1 MNVTAMA
8 AGLARHGEVRERMS
22 NKATVYVVDDDAG
35 VRDALSL
42 LLTLH
47 GYAVRS
53 FASGQLFLDS
63 IDGNTLGFVI
73 LDLRLGDSDGL
84 AILKRMPHVAPQL
97 PVIMLTAY
105 GDVATAR
112 NALRGGAA
120 DFLEKPV
127 DEDQLLASLRELE
140 QRNKTRHDNRHRQD
154 ALQQTRD
161 KLTPRERDILDHLL
175 AGGTAREIAATLG
188 ISARTVEA
196 HRAHIME
203 KFGVSRIPDLLRL
216 LLQPGQPPAP
226 RQ

>member
-1 MNVTAMA
+1 MLALMTA
-8 AGLARHGEVRERMS
+8 REEVRERMA

-63 IDGNTLGFVI
+63 LERDAQGFVI

-84 AILKRMPHVAPQL
+84 TVLKQLQQRGMTL

-127 DEDQLLASLRELE
+127 DEEQLMTSLKELE
-140 QRNKTRHDNRHRQD
+140 QRQQATDQHRHRRD
-154 ALQQTRD
+154 GLQQTLAR
-161 KLTPRERDILDHLL
+161 LTPRERDILDHLL
-175 AGGTAREIAATLG
+175 TGGTARELAATLG

-216 LLQPGQPPAP
+216 LLQPGS
-226 RQ
+226 RSDS

>member
-1 MNVTAMA
+1 MAMNSQILMEQVRARMA
-8 AGLARHGEVRERMS
+8 V
-22 NKATVYVVDDDAG
+22 KATVFVVDDDAG

-63 IDGNTLGFVI
+63 LDGNSMGFVI
-73 LDLRLGDSDGL
+73 LDLRLGDSDGIS
-84 AILKRMPHVAPQL
+84 ILKQLQQTAPQL

-127 DEDQLLASLRELE
+127 DEDQLMTSLKELE
-140 QRNKTRHDNRHRQD
+140 QRNQSSHQQRQRQD
-154 ALQQTRD
+154 QLAQTLER
-161 KLTPRERDILDHLL
+161 LTPRERDILDHLL
-175 AGGTAREIAATLG
+175 TGGTAREIAAALG

-216 LLQPGQPPAP
+216 LLQSNN
-226 RQ
+226 RN

>member
-1 MNVTAMA
+1 MSVVMTARA
-8 AGLARHGEVRERMS
+8 EVRDRMA

-63 IDGNTLGFVI
+63 LDGDAQGFVI

-84 AILKRMPHVAPQL
+84 AVLKQLQQRGVTL

-127 DEDQLLASLRELE
+127 DEEQLMTSLKELE
-140 QRNKTRHDNRHRQD
+140 QRQQANDQHRHRRD
-154 ALQQTRD
+154 GLQQTLAR
-161 KLTPRERDILDHLL
+161 LTPRERDILDHLL
-175 AGGTAREIAATLG
+175 TGGTAREIAATLG

-216 LLQPGQPPAP
+216 LLQPGS
-226 RQ
+226 RSDN

>member
-1 MNVTAMA
+1 
-8 AGLARHGEVRERMS
+8 MS
-22 NKATVYVVDDDAG
+22 VKSTIYVVDDDAG

-53 FASGQLFLDS
+53 FASGQLFLES
-63 IDGNTLGFVI
+63 MTASSQGIII

-84 AILKRMPHVAPQL
+84 AILSQLQQTAAQL

-127 DEDQLLASLRELE
+127 DEEQLIHRIQELELE
-140 QRNKTRHDNRHRQD
+140 QGQNSRREPRRRHDELRGIRE
-154 ALQQTRD
+154 R
-161 KLTPRERDILDHLL
+161 LTPRELDILNHLL
-175 AGGTAREIAATLG
+175 EGGTAREIAATLG

-216 LLQPGQPPAP
+216 LLQPGSGNSG
-226 RQ
+226 

>member
-1 MNVTAMA
+1 MA
-8 AGLARHGEVRERMS
+8 I
-22 NKATVYVVDDDAG
+22 KATIYVVDDDPG

-53 FASGQLFLDS
+53 FADGQLFLDS
-63 IDGNTLGFVI
+63 VDDEAMGFVI

-84 AILKRMPHVAPQL
+84 AILKQLQQKAAQL

-127 DEDQLLASLRELE
+127 DEEQLINSLKELE
-140 QRNKTRHDNRHRQD
+140 QRNQASHQQRHRKD
-154 ALQQTRD
+154 ELQQTLAR
-161 KLTPRERDILDHLL
+161 LTPRERDILDHLL
-175 AGGTAREIAATLG
+175 AGGTAREIAATLA

-216 LLQPGQPPAP
+216 LLQGNN
-226 RQ
+226 RTESGR

>member
-1 MNVTAMA
+1 
-8 AGLARHGEVRERMS
+8 MS
-22 NKATVYVVDDDAG
+22 VKATVYVVDDDAG

-47 GYAVRS
+47 GYSVRS

-63 IDGNTLGFVI
+63 IDAETQGYVI
-73 LDLRLGDSDGL
+73 LDLRLGDADGL
-84 AILKRMPHVAPQL
+84 VILKQLQQQAAQL

-105 GDVATAR
+105 GDVGTAR

-127 DEDQLLASLRELE
+127 DEEQLINSLKELE
-140 QRNKTRHDNRHRQD
+140 QRHQNTHQQRHRQD
-154 ALQQTRD
+154 GMQQTMS

-216 LLQPGQPPAP
+216 LLQPGK
-226 RQ
+226 RD

>member
-1 MNVTAMA
+1 MA
-8 AGLARHGEVRERMS
+8 I
-22 NKATVYVVDDDAG
+22 KATVYVVDDDAG

-63 IDGNTLGFVI
+63 IDGNTQGFVI

-84 AILKRMPHVAPQL
+84 SILKQLQQQARQL

-127 DEDQLLASLRELE
+127 DEDQLMTSLKELE
-140 QRNKTRHDNRHRQD
+140 QRRQANHQQRYRKD
-154 ALQQTRD
+154 ELQQTLER
-161 KLTPRERDILDHLL
+161 LTPRERDILDHLL

-216 LLQPGQPPAP
+216 LLQPMNRTEQ
-226 RQ
+226 

>member
-1 MNVTAMA
+1 
-8 AGLARHGEVRERMS
+8 MS
-22 NKATVYVVDDDAG
+22 GKATIYVVDDDAG

-53 FASGQLFLDS
+53 FASGQVFLDALTAS
-63 IDGNTLGFVI
+63 SQGIAI
-73 LDLRLGDSDGL
+73 LDLRLGDSDGM
-84 AILKRMPHVAPQL
+84 AILRQLQQLAAPL

-127 DEDQLLASLRELE
+127 DESQLLSSLQELE
-140 QRNKTRHDNRHRQD
+140 RFQQQHTAPQRRHDE
-154 ALQQTRD
+154 LQGIRER
-161 KLTPRERDILDHLL
+161 LTPREHDILNHLL
-175 AGGTAREIAATLG
+175 EGGTAREIAATLG

-216 LLQPGQPPAP
+216 LLQRGTDREA
-226 RQ
+226 

>member
-1 MNVTAMA
+1 MLALMTA
-8 AGLARHGEVRERMS
+8 REEVRERMA

-63 IDGNTLGFVI
+63 LEHDAQGFVI

-84 AILKRMPHVAPQL
+84 TVLKQLQQRGMTL

-127 DEDQLLASLRELE
+127 DEEQLMTSLKELE
-140 QRNKTRHDNRHRQD
+140 HRQQATDLHRHRRD
-154 ALQQTRD
+154 GLQQTLAR
-161 KLTPRERDILDHLL
+161 LTPRERDILDHLL
-175 AGGTAREIAATLG
+175 TGGTAREIAATLG

-216 LLQPGQPPAP
+216 LLQPGS
-226 RQ
+226 RSDS

>member
-1 MNVTAMA
+1 MAMNSPMMM
-8 AGLARHGEVRERMS
+8 EQVRARMS
-22 NKATVYVVDDDAG
+22 VKATVFVVDDDAG

-63 IDGNTLGFVI
+63 IDGNSLGFVI

-84 AILKRMPHVAPQL
+84 SILKQLQQTAPQL

-127 DEDQLLASLRELE
+127 DEDQLMASLKELE
-140 QRNKTRHDNRHRQD
+140 QRNQSSHHHRQRQD
-154 ALQQTRD
+154 ALQQTLER
-161 KLTPRERDILDHLL
+161 LTPRERDILDHLL
-175 AGGTAREIAATLG
+175 TGGTAREIAATLG

-216 LLQPGQPPAP
+216 LLQPQQ
-226 RQ
+226 RN